1 MVLPSASSQ
10 IVGALNNRGQFVG
23 GAATTGS
30 RHRAFVAS
38 AARFEE
44 IAVYPGSDY
53 SAARGINDDGEVV
66 GVANSA
72 DVVAAFRW
80 TPQGGAQRLRA
91 LPTDTTSEAFRI
103 NRYGQVVGYSSG
115 AGGIRAVLWSRDGA
129 VQELAGLPEG
139 KYSRALGIN
148 SRGDVVGSVG
158 RAPETR
164 AFLWT
169 TSGAKDLGTLPG
181 DGESEALSLNDAGDI
196 VGWSGGAAGTRA
208 VMWSSG
214 EMRDLG
220 GLAGAEHSRARAV
233 NARGEVVGDSGNAH
247 RSRAFLWTR
256 ARGMQDLNRL
266 LPARSRFVLVEAV
279 AINDQG
285 HIVALGREHDQHD
298 GESRYARADPL
309 RVFLLVPGWRARIRH
324 SAESAGRPDYPAP
337 FTDDTVVCRS
347 SSP

>member
-1 MVLPSASSQ
+1 VLPAASSQ
-10 IVGALNNRGQFVG
+10 VVGALNNRGQFVG
-23 GAATTGS
+23 GAQIGGS
-30 RHRAFVAS
+30 RQRAFIAS
-38 AARFEE
+38 AFRFEE
-44 IAVYPGSDY
+44 IAVYPGSY
-53 SAARGINDDGEVV
+53 FSAARGINDDGEVV
-66 GVANSA
+66 GAANSA

-80 TPQGGAQRLRA
+80 TQKGGAQRLPA
-91 LPTDTTSEAFRI
+91 LPADTTSEAFRI
-103 NRYGQVVGYSSG
+103 NRYGQAVGYSSG

-129 VQELAGLPEG
+129 VQELAGAPKG

-148 SRGDVVGSVG
+148 SRGDVVGSAG
-158 RAPETR
+158 RAPEAR

-169 TSGAKDLGTLPG
+169 PSGAKDLGTLPG
-181 DGESEALSLNDAGDI
+181 DGESEALGLNDAGDI

-220 GLAGAEHSRARAV
+220 GLEGAKHSRARAI

-256 ARGMQDLNRL
+256 VRGMRDLNSL
-266 LPARSRFVLVEAV
+266 LPAGSRFVLVEAV

-298 GESRYARADPL
+298 GENRYARSDPL
-309 RVFLLVPGWRARIRH
+309 RVFLLVPGWRARVRR
-324 SAESAGRPDYPAP
+324 AAGRPDPAA
-337 FTDDTVVCRS
+337 FWDDTVMCRS
-347 SSP
+347 FPP